1 MSAKNE
7 TPQEIDLTKLSLP
20 QLTQLKQQFDQE
32 LALCQDSLQ
41 TLKMAQGK
49 FQESSDTAE
58 KLQSTTEGSDVLVPL
73 TGSMYVP
80 GKMVQPDVAL
90 IEIGTGYYAE
100 KKMADAKDYFK
111 RRVKFLTEQ
120 IEKLQLIGLE
130 KSKIREAIME
140 VMEMKMQ
147 NRMSQTG
154 ATRQ

>member
-1 MSAKNE
+1 MSGKSDV
-7 TPQEIDLTKLSLP
+7 PQEIDLTKLSLP

-41 TLKMAQGK
+41 TLKMAQTK
-49 FQESSDTAE
+49 FQESSETAE
-58 KLQSTTEGSDVLVPL
+58 KLESTTEGSDILVPL

-80 GKMVQPDVAL
+80 GKMIQPEIAL

-100 KKMADAKDYFK
+100 KKVADAKDYFR

-120 IEKLQLIGLE
+120 MEKLQLIGIE

-140 VMEMKMQ
+140 VMEIKMQ
-147 NRMSQTG
+147 NQMSQS
-154 ATRQ
+154 AAARA